1 MELTRIKPSL
11 SLSPNQQTTL
21 TFYLSHKLDPLIS
34 VRNWYKFQTIEISEH
49 LLHIIIIMSKTIAQF
64 TFLVFTF
71 FFFGLSS
78 LVNAERMEYY
88 LKEGSYLGMKQLSD
102 SSYEAALVPATDPT
116 IDWTRNQTVWL
127 NKHIHSSTD
136 PPGPACLS
144 ALTGEPAVNLRYDTA
159 CTTPV
164 RGVTFVLDQSTFA
177 STLNTVAGTKIYSLK
192 NSVLDYCVCLGTGS
206 SDEVAF
212 LLCPPCGTIDP
223 RCAWRLHS

>member
-1 MELTRIKPSL
+1 V
-11 SLSPNQQTTL
+11 
-21 TFYLSHKLDPLIS
+21 S
-34 VRNWYKFQTIEISEH
+34 VIGTNSKKIQISEH
-49 LLHIIIIMSKTIAQF
+49 LLHIIIIMSKTTAQF
-64 TFLVFTF
+64 PFIVFTF

-78 LVNAERMEYY
+78 SVNGDRMEHYVNN
-88 LKEGSYLGMKQLSD
+88 GSYLGVKQLSD

-164 RGVTFVLDQSTFA
+164 RGVTFVLPQPVFI
-177 STLNTVAGTKIYSLK
+177 STLNTLGGTYIYSLK
-192 NSVLDYCVCLGTGS
+192 NSVLDYCVCYDPLS
-206 SDEVAF
+206 SKVQF

-223 RCAWRLHS
+223 RCAWKLSS